1 MRIISGSK
9 KGKKL
14 LLPNPKITRP
24 LKDSVKENIFN
35 ILLHTREFKV
45 NFENQAVIDFFA
57 GSGSFGIECLSR
69 GAKYVNFVEENNE
82 TRNTLFRNLDNN
94 FEKSKF
100 EIKKNNFFEIDFI
113 SLIQNIKPCVIFFD
127 PPYAISELEKIF
139 KLIENIK
146 FKDLVIIIHIE
157 KSVKVD
163 FSRFKHFMI
172 RQYGLSKIV
181 FLKN

>member
-45 NFENQAVIDFFA
+45 NFENEAIIDFFA

-69 GAKYVNFVEENNE
+69 GAKHATFIEENNE

-94 FEKSKF
+94 FEKSKY
-100 EIKKNNFFEIDFI
+100 EIKKNNFFELDVI
-113 SLIQNIKPCVIFFD
+113 SLIQNIKPNIIFFD
-127 PPYAISELEKIF
+127 PPYKIDGLDKIF
-139 KLIENIK
+139 KSIENIELK
-146 FKDLVIIIHIE
+146 GLVIIIHIE
-157 KSVKVD
+157 KSTKVD
-163 FSRFKHFMI
+163 FVKFKNFMI
-172 RQYGLSKIV
+172 RKYGLSKIV